1 MMSRFIT
8 IQALKKAF
16 EAKNTKVLPT
26 LKRSRFNAMKAQ
38 VLVLSSMVDA
48 QTEVNKVLFS
58 EMIETIIK
66 SNFNEYFKIIMD
78 LKRSNENKVS
88 TEFYNHFFSKCDE
101 LIRLEEESLKSCSTE
116 AKKGISNVLDKV
128 VKTLRTKITDS
139 IDCEL
144 IIEIFSKRRSVDEKK
159 KLLNYIKAF
168 SIKSINREVG

>member
-1 MMSRFIT
+1 MSRFIT
-8 IQALKKAF
+8 TQALKKTF
-16 EAKNTKVLPT
+16 EAKKTKVIPT

-38 VLVLSSMVDA
+38 VSVLSLMVDS

-66 SNFNEYFKIIMD
+66 SNFNEYFKIVMD

-88 TEFYNHFFSKCDE
+88 TEFYNRFFSKCDE
-101 LIRLEEESLKSCSTE
+101 LIRLEEESLKSGSTE

-128 VKTLRTKITDS
+128 VKTLRTKITDL

-144 IIEIFSKRRSVDEKK
+144 IIEIFSKRRSVEEKK

-168 SIKSINREVG
+168 STKPADKEVG